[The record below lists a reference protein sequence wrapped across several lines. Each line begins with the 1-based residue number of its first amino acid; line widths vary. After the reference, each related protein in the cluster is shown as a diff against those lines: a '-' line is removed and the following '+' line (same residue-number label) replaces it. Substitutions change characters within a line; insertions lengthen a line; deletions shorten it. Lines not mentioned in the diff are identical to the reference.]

1 MSDVYAP
8 SVPGEWGRIAVAD
21 GVEIAYTERG
31 SGPPLVFVPGWTMSG
46 EVFEHQ
52 LTELASD
59 FRVITLD
66 PAATGARRS
75 RSKPTATPSR
85 AVTCSPFSMRC
96 TSPGSTS
103 SDGPTEAWPAN
114 AAVEQAGARWLRS
127 MTMIDMTPRP
137 LGTGAG
143 GEWAEADLN
152 EFLDGFVAPVV
163 ADPEA
168 FAFEF
173 AAWLMNY
180 EPEPSAQRWLA
191 TMHLATPR
199 HVAESLLVSA
209 MFSDY
214 RDTARS
220 LNATGHTR
228 TRSDKTGSTKRS
240 HGWLRTRP
248 TPWFGR
254 SRPISGSG
262 IDRATSTSGSPC
274 SLPAATDHPRGRR
287 SAQHPCKGVSE
298 RQRSPPTR

>member
-66 PAATGARRS
+66 PRGHGRSTVTVEANSYPQQGRDLLAVLDALHLTGVHLVGWSYGGLA
-75 RSKPTATPSR
+75 
-85 AVTCSPFSMRC
+85 CY
-96 TSPGSTS
+96 
-103 SDGPTEAWPAN
+103 

-191 TMHLATPR
+191 AMHLATPR

-220 LNATGHTR
+220 LNATVPYANAVR
-228 TRSDKTGSTKRS
+228 QD
-240 HGWLRTRP
+240 WLDQAE
-248 TPWFGR
+248 PWL
-254 SRPISGSG
+254 
-262 IDRATSTSGSPC
+262 ATHA
-274 SLPAATDHPRGRR
+274 PAAVVWAIPSHLGFWDRPGDFN
-287 SAQHPCKGVSE
+287 E
-298 RQRSPPTR
+298 RLTVFLASGH